1 MAEGKTLETV
11 VSIAGTLSPSLQ
23 KSIMEA
29 VERLE
34 EMSTETLEAAGSAAA
49 LAAEMDTQGSVLK
62 DLQKQYANYVV
73 SGEDGTDQA
82 EELAQTIQ
90 RLSRELEDNKDT
102 LESAQKAAQ
111 RLADAQDDAGGAT
124 DGLRKKIASQQ
135 SELEALKAK
144 YMDVS
149 LEQGRGSKE
158 AKELAGQISALSGEL
173 SDNQKEL
180 NAAEQAANRLDK
192 AMEDAGK
199 SAESSSE
206 GYTVLKNVIANL
218 ATKVIDSA
226 VEGFKELATEG
237 DTAMAKLNAKV
248 GASSDEMANYSDVLY
263 DVYNDNYGE
272 NLGAVSD
279 ALATVI
285 QMTDDLDNASLEKVT
300 KNALTLEDVF
310 EFDTTESLR
319 AVNSLMDQFGIT
331 ADEAFNLIVQGA
343 QNGLNQNDD
352 LLDTINEYS
361 VQFRTAGYSA
371 NDMFNMLQNGSDT
384 GTWSIDKL
392 GDAVKEFNIRMTD
405 GSAGDYLKELG
416 LNVDAVTAQFNAG
429 GDEAQQAVSSVMQAL
444 LNTDDATK
452 QYSIGVGLFGTMWE
466 DLGADTVASLM
477 NTQGA
482 IDQTAAAM
490 ENMDAAAYDTLESS
504 LSQLGRTVKSEVL
517 QPIAQE
523 LTPAIK
529 DAAQFVTA
537 NVAPAVQ
544 WLLKNLPTV
553 AVVIGGVTAALV
565 AFKIDAF
572 ATKLAEEGLTV
583 ATYAQAAAQKV
594 LNAVM
599 NANPIGLIILAI
611 TALVAAFVY
620 LWNNSEAF
628 RNFWIGLWDGIK
640 NVVAGAVDW
649 IADCWE
655 NIKAFFSGD
664 SPIAQYFQAAWK
676 VVQIIW
682 DTAVAYF
689 QTLWENIKL
698 VFAAVKAVFSGDFS
712 GAWEAVKKIFSN
724 WGEFFGKLWDNVKAV
739 FSVVGD
745 FFGSIFGGAWEAI
758 KGVWA
763 NVSSWF
769 SSTVIEPIAAVFASL
784 WDKITN
790 NPVFQWFSALFTSIY
805 NTLASVVEVVIALLQ
820 GCWTVITLVFGIVA
834 EWFNTNVIAPVAGFF
849 TGLWDGIS
857 SAASAAWG
865 VIAAVWSVVSTW
877 FSDNIITPIASLFTT
892 VWTTVS
898 SLASAAWQTLTSGAS
913 AAWEGI
919 KSVFSAVAGF
929 FGSIFSAAWE
939 RVKAIFSTGGA
950 IFSGITEG
958 IVSAF
963 KNVVNAII
971 GGINKVVSVPFN
983 AINGALNKIR
993 GISIAGISPF
1003 SGLPS
1008 ISVPQIPLLAS
1019 GGMTEGVSIAGE
1031 AGMEAVI
1038 SFDPA
1043 FRDQNIKLWQQAGEL
1058 LGVHQDTTSG
1068 SASGAMTPQENYI
1081 ATAGRLLELDDFS
1094 LGDFSEGQT
1103 VIYYDFSG
1111 FTWSPQIDG
1120 GEGESPDDFMARLK
1134 AHEAEF
1140 FDWLEEFIHM
1150 REVAQYA

>member
-11 VSIAGTLSPSLQ
+11 VSIAGTLSPSLRQ
-23 KSIMEA
+23 SIMA
-29 VERLE
+29 AIDNLDKIKA
-34 EMSTETLEAAGSAAA
+34 ETLEAAGAAA
-49 LAAEMDTQGSVLK
+49 ELAAKMDTQGSVLQ
-62 DLQKQYANYVV
+62 DLQRQYTNYVV
-73 SGEDGTDQA
+73 SGEDGTEQA
-82 EELAQTIQ
+82 EELARTIQ
-90 RLSRELEDNKDT
+90 NLSRELEENKGT
-102 LESAQKAAQ
+102 LVNAQKAAQ
-111 RLADAQDDAGGAT
+111 RLADVQDDAGGAT
-124 DGLRKKIASQQ
+124 DSLRKKIASQQ

-158 AKELAGQISALSGEL
+158 AKELAGQISTLSSEL

-180 NAAEQAANRLDK
+180 SAAEQAANRLDK

-206 GYTVLKNVIANL
+206 GYTVLKNVVANL
-218 ATKVIDSA
+218 ATKAIDSA

-237 DTAMAKLNAKV
+237 DTAIARLNAKV
-248 GASSDEMANYSDVLY
+248 GASSDEMAKYSDVLY

-272 NLGAVSD
+272 SLGAVSD

-343 QNGLNQNDD
+343 QSGLNQNDD

-392 GDAVKEFNIRMTD
+392 GDAVKEFNIRMSD
-405 GSAGDYLKELG
+405 GTANEYLQQLG
-416 LNVDAVTAQFNAG
+416 LNADTVTAQFNAG
-429 GDEAQQAVSSVMQAL
+429 GDEAQKAVSSVMQAL
-444 LNTDDATK
+444 QNTDDATK
-452 QYSIGVGLFGTMWE
+452 QYTIGVGLFGTMWE

-482 IDQTAAAM
+482 IDQTSAAM
-490 ENMDAAAYDTLESS
+490 QNMDAAAYDTLEGS

-553 AVVIGGVTAALV
+553 AVVIGGISAALI

-572 ATKLAEEGLTV
+572 ATKLSEEGLTI
-583 ATYAQAAAQKV
+583 ATYAQATAQKV

-628 RNFWIGLWDGIK
+628 RDFWIGLWDNITS
-640 NVVAGAVDW
+640 AV
-649 IADCWE
+649 
-655 NIKAFFSGD
+655 
-664 SPIAQYFQAAWK
+664 
-676 VVQIIW
+676 
-682 DTAVAYF
+682 
-689 QTLWENIKL
+689 
-698 VFAAVKAVFSGDFS
+698 
-712 GAWEAVKKIFSN
+712 
-724 WGEFFGKLWDNVKAV
+724 
-739 FSVVGD
+739 
-745 FFGSIFGGAWEAI
+745 
-758 KGVWA
+758 
-763 NVSSWF
+763 
-769 SSTVIEPIAAVFASL
+769 
-784 WDKITN
+784 
-790 NPVFQWFSALFTSIY
+790 
-805 NTLASVVEVVIALLQ
+805 
-820 GCWTVITLVFGIVA
+820 
-834 EWFNTNVIAPVAGFF
+834 
-849 TGLWDGIS
+849 
-857 SAASAAWG
+857 SAAWDA
-865 VIAAVWSVVSTW
+865 ITAVWSAVSGW
-877 FSDNIITPIASLFTT
+877 FSDNVITPITSLFTT

-898 SLASAAWQTLTSGAS
+898 SLASNAWQTLTSGAS

-929 FGSIFSAAWE
+929 FGSIFSSAWE
-939 RVKAIFSTGGA
+939 RVKAVFSTGGA

-963 KNVVNAII
+963 KKVVNVII
-971 GGINKVVSVPFN
+971 GGINKVVAIPFN
-983 AINGALNKIR
+983 AINGALNRLRK
-993 GISIAGISPF
+993 ISIVGMSPF
-1003 SGLPS
+1003 SWLPS
-1008 ISVPQIPLLAS
+1008 VSVPQIPLLAS
-1019 GGMTEGVSIAGE
+1019 GGMTEGASIAGE

-1058 LGVHQDTTSG
+1058 LGVYQDKVSG
-1068 SASGAMTPQENYI
+1068 SASGTMTPQGNYI

-1120 GEGESPDDFMARLK
+1120 GDSEKQDDFMARLK

>member
-11 VSIAGTLSPSLQ
+11 VSIAGTLSPSLRQ
-23 KSIMEA
+23 SIMA
-29 VERLE
+29 AIDNLDKIKA
-34 EMSTETLEAAGSAAA
+34 ETLEAAGAAA
-49 LAAEMDTQGSVLK
+49 ELAAKMDTQGSVLQ
-62 DLQKQYANYVV
+62 DLQRQYTNYVV
-73 SGEDGTDQA
+73 SGEEGTEQA

-90 RLSRELEDNKDT
+90 KLSRELEENKDT
-102 LESAQKAAQ
+102 LENAQKAAK
-111 RLADAQDDAGGAT
+111 RLADVQDDAGGAT

-180 NAAEQAANRLDK
+180 NAAEQAANRLDQ

-199 SAESSSE
+199 SAENSSE
-206 GYTVLKNVIANL
+206 GYTVLKNVVANL

-237 DTAMAKLNAKV
+237 DNAVAKLNAKI
-248 GASSDEMANYSDVLY
+248 GASSGEMAKYSDVLY

-272 NLGAVSD
+272 SLGDVSD

-285 QMTDDLDNASLEKVT
+285 QMTDDLDNASLEKIT

-371 NDMFNMLQNGSDT
+371 NDMFNMLQNGSET

-392 GDAVKEFNIRMTD
+392 GDAVKEFNIRMSD
-405 GSAGDYLKELG
+405 GTANEYLQQLG
-416 LNVDAVTAQFNAG
+416 LNADTITAQFNAG
-429 GDEAQQAVSSVMQAL
+429 GDEAQKAVSSVMQAL
-444 LNTDDATK
+444 QNTDDATK

-482 IDQTAAAM
+482 IDQTSAAM
-490 ENMDAAAYDTLESS
+490 ENMDAAAYDTLERS

-517 QPIAQE
+517 QPIAHE

-537 NVAPAVQ
+537 NVGPAIQ

-553 AVVIGGVTAALV
+553 AVVIGGISAALI

-572 ATKLAEEGLTV
+572 ATKLSEEGLTI
-583 ATYAQAAAQKV
+583 ATYAQATAQKV

-628 RNFWIGLWDGIK
+628 RDFWIGLWDNITS
-640 NVVAGAVDW
+640 AV
-649 IADCWE
+649 
-655 NIKAFFSGD
+655 
-664 SPIAQYFQAAWK
+664 
-676 VVQIIW
+676 
-682 DTAVAYF
+682 
-689 QTLWENIKL
+689 
-698 VFAAVKAVFSGDFS
+698 
-712 GAWEAVKKIFSN
+712 
-724 WGEFFGKLWDNVKAV
+724 
-739 FSVVGD
+739 
-745 FFGSIFGGAWEAI
+745 
-758 KGVWA
+758 
-763 NVSSWF
+763 
-769 SSTVIEPIAAVFASL
+769 
-784 WDKITN
+784 
-790 NPVFQWFSALFTSIY
+790 
-805 NTLASVVEVVIALLQ
+805 
-820 GCWTVITLVFGIVA
+820 
-834 EWFNTNVIAPVAGFF
+834 
-849 TGLWDGIS
+849 
-857 SAASAAWG
+857 SAAWDA
-865 VIAAVWSVVSTW
+865 ITAVWSAVSGW
-877 FSDNIITPIASLFTT
+877 FSDNVITPITSLFTT

-898 SLASAAWQTLTSGAS
+898 SLASNAWQTLTSGAS

-919 KSVFSAVAGF
+919 KSVFSTVADF
-929 FGSIFSAAWE
+929 FGSIFSSAWE
-939 RVKAIFSTGGA
+939 RVKAVFSTGGK

-958 IVSAF
+958 IVSVF
-963 KNVVNAII
+963 KNVVNTII
-971 GGINKVVSVPFN
+971 RGINKVVSIPFN
-983 AINGALNKIR
+983 AINGALNRLRK
-993 GISIAGISPF
+993 ISIAGLSPF
-1003 SGLPS
+1003 SWLPT
-1008 ISVPQIPLLAS
+1008 INVPQIPLLAS

-1031 AGMEAVI
+1031 AGTEAVI

-1043 FRDQNIKLWQQAGEL
+1043 FRDQNIKLWQRAGEL
-1058 LGVHQDTTSG
+1058 LGVYQDKISG
-1068 SASGAMTPQENYI
+1068 SASGTMTPQENYT
-1081 ATAGRLLELDDFS
+1081 ATAGRLLDLDDFS

-1111 FTWSPQIDG
+1111 FTWSPRIDSG
-1120 GEGESPDDFMARLK
+1120 DSEKQDDFMARLK

-1140 FDWLEEFIHM
+1140 FDWLEEFVHI